1 MEQILK
7 VIQMSPIEVVAT
19 VFGLLCVWWT
29 VRKNIWCW
37 PAGLI
42 QVLLYIYV
50 FGGGAKL
57 YSDMI
62 LQIIYVP
69 LQFYGWYEWKHGAK
83 GKELPLSRADAPM
96 LFKWVF
102 FTAVMTAGWGYLM
115 TKVGAAA
122 PYADGFVA
130 VASLVATY
138 LMAKKVVECW
148 WFWIAVDVVAI
159 GVYLYK
165 HLYPTTILY
174 VVFLW
179 LAITG
184 YVAWRK
190 SYCHCIHCKPNNTD
204 GYGYAGTF
212 HVERVV

>member
-1 MEQILK
+1 
-7 VIQMSPIEVVAT
+7 MSPIEITAT
-19 VFGLLCVWWT
+19 VFGLLCVALT
-29 VRKNIWCW
+29 VKRNVWCW
-37 PAGLI
+37 PTGLV
-42 QVLLYIYV
+42 QVILYIWV
-50 FGGGAKL
+50 FFGVKL

-69 LQFYGWYEWKHGAK
+69 LQVYGYWQWKYGSNK
-83 GKELPLSRADAPM
+83 KELPLSC
-96 LFKWVF
+96 LYLTGNLKWF
-102 FTAVMTAGWGYLM
+102 GLTAVLTIGWGYLM

-130 VASLVATY
+130 MASLMATY

-148 WFWIAVDVVAI
+148 WYWIAVDVVAV

-174 VVFLW
+174 AVFLV
-179 LAITG
+179 LAIIG

-190 SYCHCIHCKPNNTD
+190 AYYKSSIIASEKDEPTLV
-204 GYGYAGTF
+204 A
-212 HVERVV
+212 V